1 MGQFGGMI
9 RRIPVFQQAAVC
21 LTKFGPES
29 GETAKEILA
38 RKDLERRSGVGAHKN
53 EFWWG
58 VGERGTAQA
67 IQTLISQHG
76 GNIVLFAAIKDQK
89 PPNKGSA
96 TDALVWR
103 KYRMLGGD
111 ILQDIPKHVLITS
124 AAVTKGGTTRT
135 KHFALVCSSRV
146 PLKMGGRAFRFSNSH
161 YKNLSKDGKLG
172 KSARGQ
178 RTTAALVRWTNSPI
192 SGAECDSLID
202 FSADFFLPHCVE
214 LSDPKPIQR
223 SAIVTLNRQIANGL
237 GIRQWTPA
245 VTTIRQ

>member
-1 MGQFGGMI
+1 MGQFGAMI
-9 RRIPVFQQAAVC
+9 RRIPVFQQAAAC

-29 GETAKEILA
+29 GETTDEILA
-38 RKDLERRSGVGAHKN
+38 RKELERRSGVGAHKN
-53 EFWWG
+53 AFWWG
-58 VGERGTAQA
+58 VAERGTAQS
-67 IQTLISQHG
+67 IQTLMSQHG
-76 GNIVLFAAIKDQK
+76 GNTVLFSAIKGQK
-89 PPNKGSA
+89 PPNNGSA

-135 KHFALVCSSRV
+135 KHFALVCNSSV

-172 KSARGQ
+172 TSARGQ
-178 RTTAALVRWTNSPI
+178 RTTAALVRWTNSLI

-202 FSADFFLPHCVE
+202 FSADLCTPYCVE
-214 LSDPKPIQR
+214 LFDPTRISP
-223 SAIVTLNRQIANGL
+223 SAVAKLNHQIARRLAPNAMATRRGDH
-237 GIRQWTPA
+237 
-245 VTTIRQ
+245 

>member
-1 MGQFGGMI
+1 MI

-58 VGERGTAQA
+58 VGEKGTAQS

-76 GNIVLFAAIKDQK
+76 GNIVLFSAMKDQNA
-89 PPNKGSA
+89 PNKGSA

-111 ILQDIPKHVLITS
+111 IIQDIPKHVLITS
-124 AAVTKGGTTRT
+124 RCRDQRR
-135 KHFALVCSSRV
+135 HHSDE
-146 PLKMGGRAFRFSNSH
+146 AFRPCLQLKCPIEDRRARFQILLPSLQ
-161 YKNLSKDGKLG
+161 NLQQRRQAWKVCKRQTNYRSI
-172 KSARGQ
+172 GQ
-178 RTTAALVRWTNSPI
+178 V
-192 SGAECDSLID
+192 D
-202 FSADFFLPHCVE
+202 E
-214 LSDPKPIQR
+214 LSDFGSGVR
-223 SAIVTLNRQIANGL
+223 
-237 GIRQWTPA
+237 
-245 VTTIRQ
+245 

>member
-1 MGQFGGMI
+1 MI
-9 RRIPVFQQAAVC
+9 RRTPVFQQAAVC

-38 RKDLERRSGVGAHKN
+38 RKELERRSGVSAHKN

-58 VGERGTAQA
+58 VGEKGTAQS
-67 IQTLISQHG
+67 IQTLISHHG
-76 GNIVLFAAIKDQK
+76 GKVVLFSAIKDQK
-89 PPNKGSA
+89 LPNKGSA

-103 KYRMLGGD
+103 KYRVLGGD

-124 AAVTKGGTTRT
+124 AAVTKAGTTRT
-135 KHFALVCSSRV
+135 KHFALVCNSSV
-146 PLKMGGRAFRFSNSH
+146 PLKIGGRAFRFSNSH

-192 SGAECDSLID
+192 SGAECDSVID
-202 FSADFFLPHCVE
+202 FCADLCAPYCVE
-214 LSDPKPIQR
+214 LFDPVRISLSVVAK
-223 SAIVTLNRQIANGL
+223 LNQQIASGL
-237 GIRQWTPA
+237 GIRQWRLAMATN
-245 VTTIRQ
+245 RR

>member
-1 MGQFGGMI
+1 MI

-21 LTKFGPES
+21 LTKSGPES

-58 VGERGTAQA
+58 VGEKRTAQT

-76 GNIVLFAAIKDQK
+76 GSIVLFSAVKDQT
-89 PPNKGSA
+89 PPNRGSA
-96 TDALVWR
+96 GDALVWR

-111 ILQDIPKHVLITS
+111 ILQDPPKHVLITT
-124 AAVTKGGTTRT
+124 AAMTNGGTVRT
-135 KHFALVCSSRV
+135 EHFALVCKSSV
-146 PLKMGGRAFRFSNSH
+146 HLKMGGRAFRFSNAH
-161 YKNLSKDGKLG
+161 YKNLGKDGKVG
-172 KSARGQ
+172 KSARGK

-202 FSADFFLPHCVE
+202 FYADLCTPYCVE
-214 LSDPKPIQR
+214 LFDPKLIQR
-223 SAIVTLNRQIANGL
+223 SAIVTLNQQIANGL
-237 GIRQWTPA
+237 GFRQWTPA
-245 VTTIRQ
+245 VTTIRR

>member
-1 MGQFGGMI
+1 MI

-29 GETAKEILA
+29 SETAKEILA

-58 VGERGTAQA
+58 VGEKGTAQS

-76 GNIVLFAAIKDQK
+76 GNTVLFSAIKDQT

-135 KHFALVCSSRV
+135 KHFALSLQLKCSIED
-146 PLKMGGRAFRFSNSH
+146 GRACLQILQ
-161 YKNLSKDGKLG
+161 LSLQ
-172 KSARGQ
+172 KSQQRRKTWKVCKRQTNYRSIGQ
-178 RTTAALVRWTNSPI
+178 VDELPNFGSGVR
-192 SGAECDSLID
+192 
-202 FSADFFLPHCVE
+202 
-214 LSDPKPIQR
+214 
-223 SAIVTLNRQIANGL
+223 
-237 GIRQWTPA
+237 
-245 VTTIRQ
+245 

>member
-1 MGQFGGMI
+1 M
-9 RRIPVFQQAAVC
+9 C

-29 GETAKEILA
+29 GETAEEIVA
-38 RKDLERRSGVGAHKN
+38 RKDLERRSGVGTHKN

-58 VGERGTAQA
+58 VGEKGTAQS

-76 GNIVLFAAIKDQK
+76 GNTVLFSAIKDQT

-135 KHFALVCSSRV
+135 KHFALSLQLKCPIEDRRARFQILLPSLQNLQQRRQAWKVCKRQTNYRSI
-146 PLKMGGRAFRFSNSH
+146 
-161 YKNLSKDGKLG
+161 
-172 KSARGQ
+172 GQ
-178 RTTAALVRWTNSPI
+178 V
-192 SGAECDSLID
+192 D
-202 FSADFFLPHCVE
+202 E
-214 LSDPKPIQR
+214 LSDFGSGVR
-223 SAIVTLNRQIANGL
+223 
-237 GIRQWTPA
+237 
-245 VTTIRQ
+245 

>member
-1 MGQFGGMI
+1 MI

-38 RKDLERRSGVGAHKN
+38 RKDLERRSGVGAHRN

-58 VGERGTAQA
+58 VAEKGTAQS

-76 GNIVLFAAIKDQK
+76 GNIALFSAMKDQN

-111 ILQDIPKHVLITS
+111 LIQDIPKHVLITS
-124 AAVTKGGTTRT
+124 AAVTKGGTTRA
-135 KHFALVCSSRV
+135 KHFALVCNSSFSIED
-146 PLKMGGRAFRFSNSH
+146 GRAR
-161 YKNLSKDGKLG
+161 LQIL
-172 KSARGQ
+172 
-178 RTTAALVRWTNSPI
+178 
-192 SGAECDSLID
+192 
-202 FSADFFLPHCVE
+202 
-214 LSDPKPIQR
+214 QR
-223 SAIVTLNRQIANGL
+223 SLQKSQQRRKTWKICKRQTEHRSFGQVDEFPDF
-237 GIRQWTPA
+237 GSGVR
-245 VTTIRQ
+245 